1 MLKINQQLKR
11 VEISNFEI
19 ENQIVFNYFDN
30 LPVSE
35 RDGKLLR
42 AIYIGVLAL
51 MEDRMSAFLSKTS
64 NELGTELESLKMIF
78 DMKKELFYKSSIKGI
93 LAEDEIADFLNQY
106 FADKRLK
113 DRAILTGNSAGII
126 PKNKTGDIICEI
138 DGNPEL
144 RIAIECKFDKS
155 IRLGDIETRDLFTR
169 KTDTAWSQLLEAQAN
184 RDAKVSLIVFDIS
197 LVDNSI
203 LKEFEN
209 VGYIPGVGMV
219 AIINSQKGDYSNLA
233 IAYMLARDIALN
245 AKQVELDKDLLAILV
260 NRIIKDINEITT
272 IKNLVQN
279 NIDNNKA
286 ILKQLEKSILLM
298 EFNQQYMKKFLE
310 DGTLTKKD
318 LLDYYQGE
326 DVKDKYRLI
335 ENEINTLK

>member
-1 MLKINQQLKR
+1 MLRINQQLKR

-30 LPVSE
+30 LPGTE
-35 RDGKLLR
+35 RDEKLLR

-51 MEDRMSAFLSKTS
+51 MEDRMSAFLSKTT

-78 DMKKELFYKSSIKGI
+78 DMKKELFYKSAIKGI

-106 FADKRLK
+106 FAEKRLK
-113 DRAILTGNSAGII
+113 DRAILTGNTAGTI
-126 PKNKTGDIICEI
+126 PRNKTGDIICEV
-138 DGNPEL
+138 DGNPNL

-155 IRLGDIETRDLFTR
+155 VRLGDIETKDLFTR

-203 LKEFEN
+203 LKNFEN
-209 VGYIPGVGMV
+209 VGYIQGIGFV

-245 AKQVELDKDLLAILV
+245 AKEVELDKDLLAMLV

-286 ILKQLEKSILLM
+286 ILKQLEKSFLLM
-298 EFNQQYMKKFLE
+298 EFNQQYLRKFLE
-310 DGTLTKKD
+310 DGTLTKRD
-318 LLDYYQGE
+318 LLDYYSGE
-326 DVKDKYRLI
+326 EIKDRFKLI
-335 ENEINTLK
+335 EKDINQM